1 MDRVNGIQILRMCQH
16 REFKDGDMLI
26 AFQEDSLGDEHV
38 SIYKFK
44 EHENGSFSFI
54 DVQYECELE
63 VYDLSECNF
72 IIVKPKRAKEEDVRV
87 IMDEW
92 YERLREAANKYG
104 SVSFKNQY

>member
-16 REFKDGDMLI
+16 REFKDGDRLI
-26 AFQEDSLGDEHV
+26 AFQEDSLGDECV

-63 VYDLSECNF
+63 VYDLSECDF
-72 IIVKPKRAKEEDVRV
+72 IIVKPKRAKEKDARLM
-87 IMDEW
+87 MDEW
-92 YERLREAANKYG
+92 GGRVREVANKYG
-104 SVSFKNQY
+104 SVSLKN

>member
-26 AFQEDSLGDEHV
+26 AFQEDSLGDECV

-63 VYDLSECNF
+63 VYDLSECDF
-72 IIVKPKRAKEEDVRV
+72 IIVKPKRAKEKDARLM
-87 IMDEW
+87 MDEW
-92 YERLREAANKYG
+92 GGRVREVANKYG
-104 SVSFKNQY
+104 SVSLKN